1 MSIRVADLAAQ
12 LLALSK
18 PLAAFDMPLLD
29 SHGATLASDVSFKD
43 RVVLRSGSRI
53 RATQI
58 GLAAAIG
65 LDRLPTR
72 PQPRVVVVSVGDDLV
87 EPGSQLSDSEDE
99 FETNSWLL
107 TTAVK
112 EAGGVGYRVTT
123 VPENSEIGRAHV

>member
-29 SHGATLASDVSFKD
+29 SHGATLASDVTFKD

-72 PQPRVVVVSVGDDLV
+72 PQPVSY
-87 EPGSQLSDSEDE
+87 
-99 FETNSWLL
+99 THL
-107 TTAVK
+107 TLPTKA
-112 EAGGVGYRVTT
+112 
-123 VPENSEIGRAHV
+123 